1 MNKWSNTL
9 SGLIAA
15 SIFSFSVFAVNAE
28 TAIAPQSVEQ
38 TVPSTSNNEHM
49 LMATLWYQKSGEMQ
63 ALYYQAYN
71 LGKMVVDDA
80 LKQKRN
86 SHSRKKLAIVL
97 DIDETILNNSPY
109 EAYIIQKG
117 VPNFTDWHKWVM
129 QAQAE
134 ALPGAVEFLTYV
146 DSKGID
152 IFYVS
157 NRDENEGK
165 ATIKNL
171 KEKGFPQATAD
182 HMLFR
187 AKENS
192 KEPRRQKIQQT
203 HEIVALFGDNLSDF
217 TKEFDQ
223 KPLEERNANVDRFR
237 EEFGRK
243 FIVLP
248 NPMYGDWENAIY
260 GYDLDQTF
268 AEKAKVRKQ
277 ALNAYPLK

>member
-1 MNKWSNTL
+1 MNVKNKALQLFVLASALSISASTAHANTNAAIG
-9 SGLIAA
+9 SPIAD
-15 SIFSFSVFAVNAE
+15 ND
-28 TAIAPQSVEQ
+28 
-38 TVPSTSNNEHM
+38 HM
-49 LMATLWYQKSGEMQ
+49 IMSTLWYQKSGEMK

-71 LGKMVVDDA
+71 LGKMVVDGA
-80 LKQKRN
+80 LQQKRN
-86 SHSRKKLAIVL
+86 NSSKKLAIVL

-109 EAYIIQKG
+109 EAYIIKKG

-157 NRDENEGK
+157 NRDENEVE

-192 KEPRRQKIQQT
+192 KEPRRQRIQRT
-203 HEIVALFGDNLSDF
+203 HDIIAFFGDNLGDF
-217 TKEFDQ
+217 AKEFDQ
-223 KPLEERNANVDRFR
+223 KPLEERNANVDRFH

-248 NPMYGDWENAIY
+248 NPMYGDWESAIY
-260 GYDLDQTF
+260 GYGLDKTP
-268 AEKAKVRKQ
+268 AEKDKVRKQ